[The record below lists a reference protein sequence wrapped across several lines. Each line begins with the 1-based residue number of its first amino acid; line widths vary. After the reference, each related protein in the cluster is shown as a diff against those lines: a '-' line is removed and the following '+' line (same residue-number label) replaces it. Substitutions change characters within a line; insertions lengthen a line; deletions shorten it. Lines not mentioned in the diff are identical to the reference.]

1 VVTSALAVAHI
12 GLLAVWLG
20 SMLYS
25 LLIVQPR
32 AARFFAADD
41 DTLEEF
47 LTVLGS
53 GNRRPVVGIVVA
65 LFITG
70 GALVAAID
78 PTANQAGLFATEG
91 ILLLVAAAVF
101 ARVSW
106 RLWPR
111 RVFALPGN
119 VERFDRLVEKQRRR
133 IGALCV
139 VRGNVVVLLFMG
151 RHEFLVLGRIERRA
165 VVQCGDHSRC
175 RGPRLL
181 ERALVGRVA
190 LSDHRRL
197 EPEMLGLID

>member
-12 GLLAVWLG
+12 GLLALWLG

-111 RVFALPGN
+111 RVFALPD
-119 VERFDRLVEKQRRR
+119 ERP
-133 IGALCV
+133 A
-139 VRGNVVVLLFMG
+139 
-151 RHEFLVLGRIERRA
+151 HRRA
-165 VVQCGDHSRC
+165 LHGHALAMVT
-175 RGPRLL
+175 
-181 ERALVGRVA
+181 LVGAAFVLTVLA
-190 LSDHRRL
+190 VTL
-197 EPEMLGLID
+197 PG